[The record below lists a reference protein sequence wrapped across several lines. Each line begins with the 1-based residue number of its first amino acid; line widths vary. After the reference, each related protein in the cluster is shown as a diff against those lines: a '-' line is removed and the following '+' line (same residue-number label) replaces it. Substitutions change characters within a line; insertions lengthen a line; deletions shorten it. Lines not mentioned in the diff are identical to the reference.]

1 MTLRQLILN
10 TLLINS
16 AKKGILSE
24 INVWLHLGAQINYAN
39 SYGWTAL
46 IKAAHGGHTYIV
58 KKLLEVG
65 ADINAIG
72 ADGLG
77 GSLYYAVVRNKLS
90 TIKLLLKK
98 GADVN
103 ISDPIHNLTALQY
116 AAIYSIHDAVLLLLA
131 HPNIHDSVPTAEAR
145 IGAGAYFY
153 QYSPDYDAIE
163 RTNIVQQAFAHWHL
177 SQAVWESIQSHDLLL
192 LDTSIITAY
201 NQGVSPE
208 TLSRIRDKNGL
219 TLLGYMVK
227 CVNLKAINI
236 LLKRMI
242 NPLISSNIDSISIG
256 TYAMRCGNLL
266 LSQQL
271 YNKTLKAAC
280 RYNVSLNQL
289 RSEIVV
295 GNGVNLPREL
305 VNYILEFIIK
315 IELPPGF

>member
-1 MTLRQLILN
+1 MALRQLILN

-16 AKKGILSE
+16 AKNGIISE
-24 INVWLHLGAQINYAN
+24 IRLWLNLGAQINYAN
-39 SYGWTAL
+39 AYGWTAL

-77 GSLYYAVVRNKLS
+77 GSLFYAVVRNKPS

-103 ISDPIHNLTALQY
+103 ISDPVHNLTPLLY
-116 AAIYSIHDAVLLLLA
+116 AATYSIHDAVILLLA
-131 HPNIHDSVPTAEAR
+131 NHNIHDSVPAAEAR
-145 IGAGAYFY
+145 IGAGAYSY
-153 QYSPDYDAIE
+153 QYSPDHDAIK
-163 RTNIVQQAFAHWHL
+163 RTNIVKQAFAHWHL
-177 SQAVWESIQSHDLLL
+177 TQAVWESIQSRDLLL
-192 LDTSIITAY
+192 LDTSIVTAY

-208 TLSRIRDKNGL
+208 SLSRFRVSGL
-219 TLLGYMVK
+219 TLLGYMVQYS
-227 CVNLKAINI
+227 NLKGIDI

-242 NPLISSNIDSISIG
+242 NPLISSTLDGISIG
-256 TYAMRCGNLL
+256 TYAMKCGYSLL
-266 LSQQL
+266 GEQL
-271 YNKTLKAAC
+271 YNKTLKAFCLVNPAFK
-280 RYNVSLNQL
+280 RM

-295 GNGVNLPREL
+295 GNNVNLPREL
-305 VNYILEFIIK
+305 VNYILEFVIK